1 MPGKGVFSLDTVIKF
16 ISSAVTH
23 FLGTQPKFLYALLLL
38 MSLDYITGVC
48 AAIREKRVSSKIG
61 IRGITMKVM
70 VFVIVAV
77 SAVVDRLL
85 LDGQYALS
93 TVTLLFYCSN
103 EAISILENASK
114 MGIPLPAKLR
124 QILSDMREQE
134 KSEKK

>member
-1 MPGKGVFSLDTVIKF
+1 
-16 ISSAVTH
+16 
-23 FLGTQPKFLYALLLL
+23 
-38 MSLDYITGVC
+38 
-48 AAIREKRVSSKIG
+48 
-61 IRGITMKVM
+61 MKVM